1 MSLVLVVMQ
10 CGKELF
16 FLKTRK
22 GTFCIKTKV
31 NDGYNPEINTDGFV
45 RFLFCL

>member
-1 MSLVLVVMQ
+1 MQ

-45 RFLFCL
+45 RIALGNFFLLK